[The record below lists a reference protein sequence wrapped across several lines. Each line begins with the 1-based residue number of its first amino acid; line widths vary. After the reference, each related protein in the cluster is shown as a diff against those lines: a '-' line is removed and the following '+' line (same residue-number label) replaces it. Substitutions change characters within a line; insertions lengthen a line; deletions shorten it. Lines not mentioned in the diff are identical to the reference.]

1 MASEASS
8 ASNLDDAPPP
18 SEIPRQDGSGAH
30 GAGHDPK
37 GHGFLALALGSI
49 GVVFGD
55 IGTSPLYALRE
66 ALAHSLNVPA
76 VATLEKLGPETF
88 AGRIEATGARLAR
101 PKAQLKEAG
110 LALALGMGTCLVVGL
125 GMVPRS
131 YESWPWA
138 WS

>member
-66 ALAHSLNVPA
+66 ALAHSRASCSA
-76 VATLEKLGPETF
+76 VGGP
-88 AGRIEATGARLAR
+88 RLWRA
-101 PKAQLKEAG
+101 A
-110 LALALGMGTCLVVGL
+110 
-125 GMVPRS
+125 
-131 YESWPWA
+131 SWKSSP
-138 WS
+138 SSLTR